1 MKKNTKMA
9 PSKPLKT
16 PIENSI
22 IDFSF
27 VTLFYCLYDICMKN
41 LVQFLLQNHIFS
53 FFFRNF
59 AFGLKSQTA
68 VVAKERVLI
77 TYDNRLGSLR
87 RAECNKVINMT
98 YLHKAGIGWE
108 KQSRHIRRLQ
118 TSRSTYTL
126 KREKFQDTCT
136 ALNMATVNVQGCD
149 IPFVFSQKH
158 LLCSDILSYNYL
170 HHAESTDIAIYHIGV
185 GYTVVRSAV

>member
-1 MKKNTKMA
+1 MQNNT
-9 PSKPLKT
+9 
-16 PIENSI
+16 
-22 IDFSF
+22 
-27 VTLFYCLYDICMKN
+27 
-41 LVQFLLQNHIFS
+41 FS
-53 FFFRNF
+53 FFFCNF

-68 VVAKERVLI
+68 VVEKERVLI

-136 ALNMATVNVQGCD
+136 ALNMTTVNVQRCD
-149 IPFVFSQKH
+149 IPFVFLLKH
-158 LLCSDILSYNYL
+158 LLCSDILSYKLFASCRKCGYCYISYRRGL
-170 HHAESTDIAIYHIGV
+170 YCCSFSSIGTSHGLRVWIGQRTVHASFCLYQRNSV
-185 GYTVVRSAV
+185 

>member
-1 MKKNTKMA
+1 MM

-16 PIENSI
+16 PIENSK

-27 VTLFYCLYDICMKN
+27 VTLFYCLYDICIKN

-87 RAECNKVINMT
+87 RAECIKVINMT

-136 ALNMATVNVQGCD
+136 ALNMTTVNVQRCD
-149 IPFVFSQKH
+149 IPFVFLLKH

-170 HHAESTDIAIYHIGV
+170 HHAESADIAIYHIGV

>member
-1 MKKNTKMA
+1 M
-9 PSKPLKT
+9 PSKPLKK

-27 VTLFYCLYDICMKN
+27 VTLFYCLYDICIKN

-59 AFGLKSQTA
+59 AFVLKSQTA

-136 ALNMATVNVQGCD
+136 ALNMATVNVHECD
-149 IPFVFSQKH
+149 IPFVLLQKH
-158 LLCSDILSYNYL
+158 LLGSDILSYNYL